1 LKETRNIRL
10 DLSYDGTDFQGWQ
23 IQNSGRTVQGEIEK
37 ALKAL
42 HGRDV
47 PLFGSGRT
55 DSGVHATGQVA
66 NFHSSLT
73 SIPEERFREAVNS
86 HLPRDIRVMRSRVVT
101 DKFHSRY
108 DARVRVYK
116 YYLLHSDAGMA
127 HLRNYCY
134 LTRGKFDIQ
143 HLNRLA
149 APIVGVHDFTTF
161 AAARDENKS
170 KVRDIFSASFYP
182 EGNFI
187 VFKVSGNA
195 FLWRMIRSLTGTIIN
210 LAADGEKAEKM
221 EEILSSRD
229 RSAAGPTAPARG
241 LFLHR
246 VLYESETDIY

>member
-1 LKETRNIRL
+1 MKETRNIRL

-23 IQNSGRTVQGEIEK
+23 VQKSGRTVQGEIEK

-42 HGRDV
+42 HGIDV

-55 DSGVHATGQVA
+55 DSGVHASGQVA
-66 NFHSSLT
+66 NFHSHLT
-73 SIPEERFREAVNS
+73 SIPEERYREAVNS
-86 HLPRDIRVMRSRVVT
+86 HLPRDIRIMRSRFVS
-101 DKFHSRY
+101 DNFHSRY

-116 YYLLHSDAGMA
+116 YFLLHSDAGMA

-134 LTRGKFDIQ
+134 LTREKFDIQ

-149 APIVGVHDFTTF
+149 ASIVGVHDFTTF
-161 AAARDENKS
+161 AAARDENES
-170 KVRDIFSASFYP
+170 KIRDIFSASFYP

-195 FLWRMIRSLTGTIIN
+195 FLWKMIRSLTGTIIN
-210 LAADGEKAEKM
+210 LAADGENEDKM
-221 EEILSSRD
+221 KEILSSCD
-229 RSAAGPTAPARG
+229 RSLAGPTAPARG

-246 VLYESETDIY
+246 VLYESESDIY